1 MSNLRRAGFPA
12 LVLAVLLAGC
22 AGGDDGG
29 SGRPAA
35 TAGDDDRRS
44 APTTAPPTTA
54 GRTGGEGAC
63 DRTFTGVIA
72 RDADRGHTARE
83 LRDGDVTEAIAFPFS
98 ERAFTVYASDRPID
112 TDAFEE
118 WAQGSFSTDDALT
131 APPGGTLVTLLVGD
145 ATNTQPVA
153 PGFRVDLGDGRSAPP
168 IVDSGGGAVAET
180 SGAAGTLEVLEIGRD
195 GLCVRVEYED
205 RLARIDGVIR
215 AEIWQPEE

>member
-1 MSNLRRAGFPA
+1 MSNRRRAGIPA
-12 LVLAVLLAGC
+12 LILLLLLVGC
-22 AGGDDGG
+22 AGGDDRASEG
-29 SGRPAA
+29 PAA
-35 TAGDDDRRS
+35 TAGRENRRP
-44 APTTAPPTTA
+44 ARTTAPPTTG
-54 GRTGGEGAC
+54 GRTDGGGSC

-72 RDADRGHTARE
+72 RDADRGHAARE
-83 LRDGDVTEAIAFPFS
+83 LRDGDVRHAVAFPFS

-112 TDAFEE
+112 TEVFED
-118 WAQGSFSTDDALT
+118 WAQGSFSTDNALA

-145 ATNTQPVA
+145 AGNTEPVE

-168 IVDSGGGAVAET
+168 IVDTGGGAVAET

-205 RLARIDGVIR
+205 RLSRIDGVIR